1 MPGVIPLTP
10 GAASPPELVVVRRLN
25 PARGI
30 MDFVSPA
37 VHGML
42 YEQRSKMKSNINELV
57 DIWKRLRA
65 VEVKTAGECDDSH
78 KKAP

>member
-1 MPGVIPLTP
+1 
-10 GAASPPELVVVRRLN
+10 
-25 PARGI
+25 